1 MHPHRNAPLRY
12 RFEDLRKA
20 RNHVV
25 AFEGRSLFFFRH
37 PRLELFPGSRV
48 QMEWTF
54 QNAEQARLLH
64 GVAISNVDR
73 CGAWIELRDTRPMRE
88 LRRLR
93 AERKYRRMATEL
105 RATVLRGTR
114 RSHARILDL
123 SAGGA
128 RLDGAG
134 AAVRGER
141 LAIRGVLPDERVEVD
156 AGFATVV
163 WCDRAEMGVQ
173 FDDHSAESR
182 AELMRLVRFV
192 AEEWATAIEG
202 RHPHWCCAEHGTLE
216 VPLPEA
222 ALLRLTA

>member
-1 MHPHRNAPLRY
+1 
-12 RFEDLRKA
+12 
-20 RNHVV
+20 VV
-25 AFEGRSLFFFRH
+25 SFEGRSLFFFRH

-54 QNAEQARLLH
+54 QNAEPARLLH

-93 AERKYRRMATEL
+93 AERKYRRMATEM
-105 RATVLRGTR
+105 RAQVARGSR
-114 RSHARILDL
+114 RCHARILDL

-128 RLDGAG
+128 RIQGAG
-134 AAVRGER
+134 KAMRGDQVAVT
-141 LAIRGVLPDERVEVD
+141 AMLPGSDEPID
-156 AGFATVV
+156 AGRATVV
-163 WCDRAEMGVQ
+163 WCDRGEMGVQ
-173 FDDHSAESR
+173 FDERDADAHAQV
-182 AELMRLVRFV
+182 MRLVRFV
-192 AEEWATAIEG
+192 AEAWATAIEG
-202 RHPHWCCAEHGTLE
+202 RHPQWCCAEHGTLE